1 MKLVGKCN
9 DPSQITGKET
19 PMPKFKFYLTLV
31 LVLIIAGATI
41 LMAAT
46 VAGEFMPVWA
56 AAIGPL
62 LLCATLWLHWRSR
75 RE

>member
-1 MKLVGKCN
+1 
-9 DPSQITGKET
+9 
-19 PMPKFKFYLTLV
+19 MPKFKFYLTLV
-31 LVLIIAGATI
+31 LVLVIAGATI
-41 LMAAT
+41 WMAAT
-46 VAGEFMPVWA
+46 VAGDYMPVWA